1 MAKISLDMP
10 EELLHDLRIHVG
22 DEKKFVSLA
31 DAIRSACRKMLDQLD
46 SIDMEGW
53 GGFNLSNRREAEEA
67 VRIILNYIEGD
78 HQREGLLDT
87 PKRVIDSFSEIYAGY
102 QEDIESILS
111 SQF

>member
-46 SIDMEGW
+46 SIDM
-53 GGFNLSNRREAEEA
+53 S
-67 VRIILNYIEGD
+67 
-78 HQREGLLDT
+78 LDL
-87 PKRVIDSFSEIYAGY
+87 IYGSFSGYEGPIAGIRGK
-102 QEDIESILS
+102 QRFLGRTLS
-111 SQF
+111 APGAAADEN